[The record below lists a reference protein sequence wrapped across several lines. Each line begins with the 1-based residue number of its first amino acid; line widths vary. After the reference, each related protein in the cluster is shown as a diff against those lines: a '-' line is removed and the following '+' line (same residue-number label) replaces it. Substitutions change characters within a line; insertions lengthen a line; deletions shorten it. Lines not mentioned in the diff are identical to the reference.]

1 MTFLSTHH
9 SPNTVNRKAKVFTI
23 GTIKLNSVIE
33 PALAKSVY
41 QLLMVKKVH
50 GIRPQILSPT
60 PVFPSFKPLRLR
72 HSQPSST
79 RKALSL
85 LLPST
90 LSNHSQ
96 IASSKTQKKRSGN
109 SPAFPINKK
118 NQILPVRLITNGNAY
133 LQFFSKSVTLK
144 NVL

>member
-50 GIRPQILSPT
+50 GIRP
-60 PVFPSFKPLRLR
+60 
-72 HSQPSST
+72 
-79 RKALSL
+79 
-85 LLPST
+85 
-90 LSNHSQ
+90 
-96 IASSKTQKKRSGN
+96 
-109 SPAFPINKK
+109 
-118 NQILPVRLITNGNAY
+118 
-133 LQFFSKSVTLK
+133 
-144 NVL
+144 